1 MAKGI
6 RVTQILIS
14 AKEIAA
20 CARTTSVIYFM
31 FWRSSSHYSIIFTLS
46 HCIVGGRCSF
56 ESKKCRA
63 VRMSVEKV
71 LSTEILTRE
80 VEVYRVLITLI
91 TTIILM
97 MRINN
102 CFPDL
107 YSMSII
113 WVPLCLGWMQVVIL
127 SMWWHVWLPRLQWRI
142 QLQ

>member
-1 MAKGI
+1 
-6 RVTQILIS
+6 
-14 AKEIAA
+14 
-20 CARTTSVIYFM
+20 
-31 FWRSSSHYSIIFTLS
+31 
-46 HCIVGGRCSF
+46 
-56 ESKKCRA
+56 
-63 VRMSVEKV
+63 MSVEKV

-113 WVPLCLGWMQVVIL
+113 
-127 SMWWHVWLPRLQWRI
+127 
-142 QLQ
+142 